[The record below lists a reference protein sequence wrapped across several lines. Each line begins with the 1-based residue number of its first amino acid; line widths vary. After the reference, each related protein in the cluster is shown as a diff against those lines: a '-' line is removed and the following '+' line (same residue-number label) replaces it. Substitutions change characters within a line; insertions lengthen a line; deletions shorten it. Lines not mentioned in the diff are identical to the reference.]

1 MAGKL
6 PVKDARTWKMTA
18 VIRTQESANR
28 VTNSKTYCW
37 KRAKRNSLLYLSIIR
52 DWKLHPTWAAPCCFL
67 RASKQCTVNDTYSK
81 WRICTHSN
89 YMPCYKIAPNLIKI

>member
-52 DWKLHPTWAAPCCFL
+52 LEAASNLGCSL
-67 RASKQCTVNDTYSK
+67 LLSKSKQTM
-81 WRICTHSN
+81 HSE
-89 YMPCYKIAPNLIKI
+89 